1 MSQGIR
7 NDSITKQCL
16 CCVSTVQC
24 AVCCASAVVLSLFT
38 LSWRVHAR
46 IVLVAAEREASQRG
60 RTAAR
65 SHSFVRG
72 SDEAIVEPAFA
83 ALRVTK

>member
-1 MSQGIR
+1 VSQGIR

-38 LSWRVHAR
+38 LSWRACSYRTRRRRAR
-46 IVLVAAEREASQRG
+46 GI
-60 RTAAR
+60 AAR
-65 SHSFVRG
+65 TDGSAQPLVRQRTRL
-72 SDEAIVEPAFA
+72 VEPAFA

>member
-1 MSQGIR
+1 MTQSPS
-7 NDSITKQCL
+7 N
-16 CCVSTVQC
+16 VF
-24 AVCCASAVVLSLFT
+24 AVCRLCNVLCAAPALLCFHSSLF
-38 LSWRVHAR
+38 RGGHAR

-65 SHSFVRG
+65 MQPLVRQRTRL
-72 SDEAIVEPAFA
+72 VEPAFA

>member
-72 SDEAIVEPAFA
+72 
-83 ALRVTK
+83 RG

>member
-1 MSQGIR
+1 VSQGIR

-46 IVLVAAEREASQRG
+46 MIVLVAEREASQ